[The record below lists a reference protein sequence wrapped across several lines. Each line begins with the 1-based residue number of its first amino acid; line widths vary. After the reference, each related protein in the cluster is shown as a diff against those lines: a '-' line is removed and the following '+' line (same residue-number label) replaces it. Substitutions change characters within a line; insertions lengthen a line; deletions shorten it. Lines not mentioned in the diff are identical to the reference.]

1 MRGPLDGQGGGHIVA
16 CFRIDAFAVLMVSLA
31 LGSCSEWGGC
41 TLSVEPGV
49 LVEIRDAADGTP
61 IAATASGNITDGSYQ
76 DSLRLYDSSLMRA
89 GADEREG
96 TYTVQ
101 VLHTGY
107 VPWERRGI
115 RVRDTGCHV
124 DTVTLQADLERVS

>member
-1 MRGPLDGQGGGHIVA
+1 MTW
-16 CFRIDAFAVLMVSLA
+16 FRTGALAVLIPIPALA
-31 LGSCSEWGGC
+31 GCSEWGGC

-61 IAATASGNITDGSYQ
+61 IAATASGTLMDGSYR
-76 DSLRLYDSSLMRA
+76 DSLRLHDGSLTRA
-89 GADEREG
+89 GADERGG

-101 VLHTGY
+101 VLHSGY
-107 VPWERRGI
+107 VPWERRAI

-124 DTVTLQADLERVS
+124 DTVTLQAEMQRES

>member
-1 MRGPLDGQGGGHIVA
+1 MTCL
-16 CFRIDAFAVLMVSLA
+16 RIDGLALFVVSLA
-31 LGSCSEWGGC
+31 LSGCEMGAC

-49 LVEIRDAADGTP
+49 LVEIRDAVEGTP
-61 IAATASGNITDGSYQ
+61 IAATASGSISEGSFQ
-76 DSLRLYDSSLMRA
+76 DSLRLYDGTLTRA

-96 TYTVQ
+96 TYTVR

-107 VPWERRGI
+107 VPWERTGV

-124 DTVTLQADLERVS
+124 DTVTLEADLQPASDAP

>member
-1 MRGPLDGQGGGHIVA
+1 MVA
-16 CFRIDAFAVLMVSLA
+16 CVRIDAQAVLIVSLA
-31 LGSCSEWGGC
+31 LTSCSEWGGC

-61 IAATASGNITDGSYQ
+61 IAATASGTIMDGSYQ
-76 DSLRLYDSSLMRA
+76 DSLRLYDGSLTRA

-101 VLHTGY
+101 VLHAGY
-107 VPWERRGI
+107 IPWERRDI
-115 RVRDTGCHV
+115 RVRETGCHV
-124 DTVTLQADLERVS
+124 DTVTLEADLQRAP